1 MFRVFLS
8 LAKTHEKKK
17 KKKKKKTK
25 RLCVLLR
32 ALHNNKLR
40 KTCWCSSIRKT
51 L

>member
-1 MFRVFLS
+1 MFGVFLS
-8 LAKTHEKKK
+8 LAKTHEKK

>member
-1 MFRVFLS
+1 MFRVLLS
-8 LAKTHEKKK
+8 LAKTHEKK